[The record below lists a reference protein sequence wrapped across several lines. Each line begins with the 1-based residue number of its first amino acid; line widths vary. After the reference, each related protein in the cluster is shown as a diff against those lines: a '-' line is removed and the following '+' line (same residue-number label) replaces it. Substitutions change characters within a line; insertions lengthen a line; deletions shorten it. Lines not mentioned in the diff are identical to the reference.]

1 MEKQPSA
8 LAETEYAAADTFA
21 VHCLCAE
28 WCGTCREYQ
37 PGFQALASQFPG
49 VRFVWL
55 DIEERADDMGDLD
68 VENFPTLLIGRA
80 GLVLFYGPMLP
91 QHKHLRR
98 MIEQLLPLSLDE
110 SREHAFSGEAHR
122 AWQENADLRR
132 LCGG

>member
-1 MEKQPSA
+1 M
-8 LAETEYAAADTFA
+8 TFA
-21 VHCLCAE
+21 PELRVTCLCAE
-28 WCGTCREYQ
+28 WCTSCREYRS
-37 PGFQALASQFPG
+37 GFDGLAAGLPQ
-49 VRFVWL
+49 VRFRWL
-55 DIEERADDMGDLD
+55 DIEDEAEALGDLD

-110 SREHAFSGEAHR
+110 SREHALSGEAHR

>member
-1 MEKQPSA
+1 M
-8 LAETEYAAADTFA
+8 TFA
-21 VHCLCAE
+21 PELRVTCLCAE
-28 WCGTCREYQ
+28 WCTSCREYRS
-37 PGFQALASQFPG
+37 GFDGLAAGLPQ
-49 VRFVWL
+49 VRFRWL
-55 DIEERADDMGDLD
+55 DIEDEAEALGDLD

-80 GLVLFYGPMLP
+80 GFVLFYGPMLP

-110 SREHAFSGEAHR
+110 SREHALSGEAHQ

>member
-1 MEKQPSA
+1 MM
-8 LAETEYAAADTFA
+8 TFA
-21 VHCLCAE
+21 PELRVTCLCAE
-28 WCGTCREYQ
+28 WCTSCREYRS
-37 PGFQALASQFPG
+37 GFDGLAVGWPQ
-49 VRFVWL
+49 VRFRWL
-55 DIEERADDMGDLD
+55 DIEDEAEALGDLD

-110 SREHAFSGEAHR
+110 SREHALSGEAHR

>member
-1 MEKQPSA
+1 M
-8 LAETEYAAADTFA
+8 TFA
-21 VHCLCAE
+21 PELRVTCLCAE
-28 WCGTCREYQ
+28 WCTSCREYRS
-37 PGFQALASQFPG
+37 GFDGLAAGLPQVHFC
-49 VRFVWL
+49 WL
-55 DIEERADDMGDLD
+55 DIEDEAEALGDLD

-80 GLVLFYGPMLP
+80 GFVLFYGPMLP

-110 SREHAFSGEAHR
+110 SREHALSGEAHR

>member
-1 MEKQPSA
+1 MM
-8 LAETEYAAADTFA
+8 TFA
-21 VHCLCAE
+21 PELRVTCLCAE
-28 WCGTCREYQ
+28 WCTSCREYRS
-37 PGFQALASQFPG
+37 GFDGLAAGLPQVHFC
-49 VRFVWL
+49 WL
-55 DIEERADDMGDLD
+55 DIEDEAEALGDLD

-110 SREHAFSGEAHR
+110 SREHALSGEAHR

>member
-1 MEKQPSA
+1 M
-8 LAETEYAAADTFA
+8 TFA
-21 VHCLCAE
+21 PELRVTCLCAE
-28 WCGTCREYQ
+28 WCTSCREYRS
-37 PGFQALASQFPG
+37 GFAGLAAGLPQVHFC
-49 VRFVWL
+49 WL
-55 DIEERADDMGDLD
+55 DIEDEAEALGDLD

-80 GLVLFYGPMLP
+80 GFVLFYGPMLP

>member
-1 MEKQPSA
+1 MM
-8 LAETEYAAADTFA
+8 TFA
-21 VHCLCAE
+21 PELRVTCLCAA
-28 WCGTCREYQ
+28 WCTRCREYRS
-37 PGFQALASQFPG
+37 GFDGLAVGLPQ
-49 VRFVWL
+49 VRFRWL
-55 DIEERADDMGDLD
+55 DIEDEAEALGDLD

-110 SREHAFSGEAHR
+110 SREHALSGEAHR

>member
-1 MEKQPSA
+1 MM
-8 LAETEYAAADTFA
+8 TFA
-21 VHCLCAE
+21 PELRVTCLCAE
-28 WCGTCREYQ
+28 WCTSCREYRS
-37 PGFQALASQFPG
+37 GFDGLAVGLPQ
-49 VRFVWL
+49 VRFRWL
-55 DIEERADDMGDLD
+55 DIEDEAEALGDLD

-110 SREHAFSGEAHR
+110 SRETALSGEAHR

>member
-1 MEKQPSA
+1 M
-8 LAETEYAAADTFA
+8 TFA
-21 VHCLCAE
+21 PELRVTCLCAE
-28 WCGTCREYQ
+28 WCTSCREYRS
-37 PGFQALASQFPG
+37 GFDGLAAGLPQ
-49 VRFVWL
+49 VRFRWL
-55 DIEERADDMGDLD
+55 DIEDEAEALGDLD

-80 GLVLFYGPMLP
+80 GFVLFYGPMLP

-110 SREHAFSGEAHR
+110 SREHALSGEAHR

>member
-1 MEKQPSA
+1 MM
-8 LAETEYAAADTFA
+8 TFA
-21 VHCLCAE
+21 PELRVTCLCAE
-28 WCGTCREYQ
+28 WCTSCREYRS
-37 PGFQALASQFPG
+37 GFDGLAVGLPQ
-49 VRFVWL
+49 VRFRWL
-55 DIEERADDMGDLD
+55 DIEDEAEALGDLD

-110 SREHAFSGEAHR
+110 SREHALSGEAHR

>member
-1 MEKQPSA
+1 MM
-8 LAETEYAAADTFA
+8 TFA
-21 VHCLCAE
+21 PELRVTCLCAE
-28 WCGTCREYQ
+28 WCTSCREYRS
-37 PGFQALASQFPG
+37 GFDGLAVGLPQ
-49 VRFVWL
+49 VRFRWL
-55 DIEERADDMGDLD
+55 DIEDEAEALGDLD

>member
-1 MEKQPSA
+1 MM
-8 LAETEYAAADTFA
+8 TFA
-21 VHCLCAE
+21 PELRVTCLCAE
-28 WCGTCREYQ
+28 WCTSCREYRS
-37 PGFQALASQFPG
+37 GFDGLAVGLPQ
-49 VRFVWL
+49 VRFRWL
-55 DIEERADDMGDLD
+55 DIEDEAEALGDLD

-80 GLVLFYGPMLP
+80 GFVLFYGPMLP

>member
-1 MEKQPSA
+1 M
-8 LAETEYAAADTFA
+8 TFA
-21 VHCLCAE
+21 PELRVTCLCAE
-28 WCGTCREYQ
+28 WCTSCREYRS
-37 PGFQALASQFPG
+37 GFDGLAAGLPQVHFC
-49 VRFVWL
+49 WL
-55 DIEERADDMGDLD
+55 DIEDEAEALGDLE

-80 GLVLFYGPMLP
+80 GCVLFYGPMLP

>member
-1 MEKQPSA
+1 M
-8 LAETEYAAADTFA
+8 TFA
-21 VHCLCAE
+21 PELRVTCLCAE
-28 WCGTCREYQ
+28 WCTSCREYRS
-37 PGFQALASQFPG
+37 GFDGLAVGLPQ
-49 VRFVWL
+49 VRFRWL
-55 DIEERADDMGDLD
+55 DIEDEAEALGDLD

-110 SREHAFSGEAHR
+110 SREHALSGEAHR

>member
-1 MEKQPSA
+1 M
-8 LAETEYAAADTFA
+8 TFA
-21 VHCLCAE
+21 LELRVTCLCAE
-28 WCGTCREYQ
+28 WCTSCREYRS
-37 PGFQALASQFPG
+37 GFDGLAAGLPQ
-49 VRFVWL
+49 VRFRWL
-55 DIEERADDMGDLD
+55 DIEDEAEALGDLD

-80 GLVLFYGPMLP
+80 GFVLFYGPMLP

-110 SREHAFSGEAHR
+110 SREHALSGEAHR

>member
-1 MEKQPSA
+1 M
-8 LAETEYAAADTFA
+8 TFA
-21 VHCLCAE
+21 PELRVTCLCAE
-28 WCGTCREYQ
+28 WCTSCREYRS
-37 PGFQALASQFPG
+37 GFDGLAVGLPQ
-49 VRFVWL
+49 VRFRWL
-55 DIEERADDMGDLD
+55 DIEDEAEALGDLD

-80 GLVLFYGPMLP
+80 GFVLFYGPMLP

>member
-1 MEKQPSA
+1 MM
-8 LAETEYAAADTFA
+8 TFA
-21 VHCLCAE
+21 PELRVTCLCAE
-28 WCGTCREYQ
+28 WCTSCREYRS
-37 PGFQALASQFPG
+37 GFDGLAVGLPQ
-49 VRFVWL
+49 VRFRWL
-55 DIEERADDMGDLD
+55 DIEDEAEALGDLD

-80 GLVLFYGPMLP
+80 GFVLFYGPMLP

-110 SREHAFSGEAHR
+110 SREHALSGEAHR

>member
-1 MEKQPSA
+1 MM
-8 LAETEYAAADTFA
+8 TFA
-21 VHCLCAE
+21 PELRVTCLCAE
-28 WCGTCREYQ
+28 WCTSCREYRS
-37 PGFQALASQFPG
+37 GFDGLAVGLPQ
-49 VRFVWL
+49 VRFRWL
-55 DIEERADDMGDLD
+55 DIEDEAEALGDLD
-68 VENFPTLLIGRA
+68 VEHFPTLLIGRA